1 MTQLCAADCH
11 RPVVAGRSTGHPI
24 WRKFAKQKT
33 EDKSFLFGEAPS
45 GGGWIHLVSAARRGV
60 CSRIDIRKRRVVVV
74 GGQRIDPQPARTKS
88 TVQVDQ
94 TASGSRRR
102 HETASCLFSSKK
114 KKTRNISVCTSVCVG
129 CCLTCCRRCCSLFP
143 LGHQGALIQTSH
155 VTGATIAHFAAGPSG
170 WHWQISRQPIDKTL
184 IEGEPVT

>member
-1 MTQLCAADCH
+1 MSKKTRPVGDPLHLHAKWLDDLRQKRARARTAFWEQIADQETQSAFPLEMSHIGTWTVGGPMTQLCAADCH

-33 EDKSFLFGEAPS
+33 EDKSFLLGEAPS

-88 TVQVDQ
+88 TVQVNQ

-102 HETASCLFSSKK
+102 QETASCLFSSQKN
-114 KKTRNISVCTSVCVG
+114 T
-129 CCLTCCRRCCSLFP
+129 
-143 LGHQGALIQTSH
+143 
-155 VTGATIAHFAAGPSG
+155 
-170 WHWQISRQPIDKTL
+170 
-184 IEGEPVT
+184 